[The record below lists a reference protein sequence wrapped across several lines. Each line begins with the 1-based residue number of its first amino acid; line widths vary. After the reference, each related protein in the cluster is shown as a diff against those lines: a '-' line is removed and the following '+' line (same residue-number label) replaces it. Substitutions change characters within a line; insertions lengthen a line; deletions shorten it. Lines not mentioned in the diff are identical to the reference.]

1 MQRTPLLRL
10 GKPEEVADLVVFL
23 ASKAASFMTGSIV
36 AIDGGYSS
44 N

>member
-1 MQRTPLLRL
+1 M

-23 ASKAASFMTGSIV
+23 SSKAASFITGTMV
-36 AIDGGYSS
+36 NIDGGYSS